1 MSYLLVIAIMSAVTY
16 RISRF
21 IVLDTLIEGVRDKL
35 VDWLERHPR
44 FFWTKF
50 KELIGCPYCVT
61 IWISAVVVWAQN
73 VFVAPVELPIWAWLS
88 VATGSVMIWSFVD
101 SEET

>member
-1 MSYLLVIAIMSAVTY
+1 MNYLLVIAILSAVVY

-21 IVLDTLIEGVRDKL
+21 IVLDTLMEGTRDKL
-35 VDWLERHPR
+35 VDWLEHHPG

-61 IWISAVVVWAQN
+61 IWISAVLVWVQN
-73 VFVAPVELPIWAWLS
+73 VFVAPVPLPVYTWLAVS
-88 VATGSVMIWSFVD
+88 TGSVMIWSFVD